1 MLLLVELEARADA
14 ACETVCLTR
23 PRFFITDELDQD
35 GTGAVVTEMAA
46 AVPPCGQCEAVAEG
60 GAESA
65 PGEGGGGG
73 GSVQPTAAQPLPPA
87 PVAQP
92 TTAQAGQPDS
102 TGGAALPQAATG
114 AQVGSACD
122 SEGVGG
128 RSLQLLDCSA
138 DAPVCFPRFLSDAWT
153 GNGVCDNGNAERAV
167 TFDGRPLNLNCSR
180 FAFDGGECLSSALP
194 LVPDDSEA
202 TTPTP
207 PASPPPPETMLAP
220 GVSVVQPQSWGQG
233 ATRVAWIL
241 PVALV
246 GATALCCAVLAA
258 AVLLR
263 NARRKRRAVTRLPPK
278 PASEGQGGLGERTLS
293 DVAGFAQ
300 EDEADGPTTYVL
312 RDGTIVLSGG
322 SLDSAGA
329 KKALMENTTTV
340 DEVAGLQP
348 RRISPPALALEL
360 AAELLVE
367 RRSSSSG
374 RCYPSPRP

>member
-1 MLLLVELEARADA
+1 
-14 ACETVCLTR
+14 
-23 PRFFITDELDQD
+23 
-35 GTGAVVTEMAA
+35 
-46 AVPPCGQCEAVAEG
+46 
-60 GAESA
+60 
-65 PGEGGGGG
+65 
-73 GSVQPTAAQPLPPA
+73 
-87 PVAQP
+87 
-92 TTAQAGQPDS
+92 
-102 TGGAALPQAATG
+102 
-114 AQVGSACD
+114 
-122 SEGVGG
+122 
-128 RSLQLLDCSA
+128 
-138 DAPVCFPRFLSDAWT
+138 
-153 GNGVCDNGNAERAV
+153 
-167 TFDGRPLNLNCSR
+167 
-180 FAFDGGECLSSALP
+180 
-194 LVPDDSEA
+194 
-202 TTPTP
+202 
-207 PASPPPPETMLAP
+207 MLAP

-367 RRSSSSG
+367 RRSSSRG
-374 RCYPSPRP
+374 RCYPAPRPELAFKKKPQNLFPPRFNHP